1 MIATRFMSPLAQ
13 IVIAAV
19 SAGLPTLTVLV
30 SLLINNQR
38 LTDFGQRIGEFEKRM
53 DQRFADM
60 DKRTEQR
67 LFDVRDLL
75 RSEFFRV
82 EQVMDARLK
91 HLEESR

>member
-1 MIATRFMSPLAQ
+1 
-13 IVIAAV
+13 VVAAV

-38 LTDFGQRIGEFEKRM
+38 LSDFEKRM
-53 DQRFADM
+53 DQRFAEVL
-60 DKRTEQR
+60 DKRTEQW
-67 LFDVRDLL
+67 LIDLRDLL

-91 HLEESR
+91 HLEESSQH